1 MEPAYCWSSIL
12 SNGCKMSECK
22 RKERIVD
29 KEPGRLKISL
39 ACVLNLFSSFLYL
52 CLVFLSAL
60 TCLVLEL
67 LLVLCCHFH
76 VALPQPLHS

>member
-1 MEPAYCWSSIL
+1 MGPAYCWSSIL

-39 ACVLNLFSSFLYL
+39 ACVLNLFSSFSLSLPRLRL
-52 CLVFLSAL
+52 CFNLSG
-60 TCLVLEL
+60 
-67 LLVLCCHFH
+67 
-76 VALPQPLHS
+76 S